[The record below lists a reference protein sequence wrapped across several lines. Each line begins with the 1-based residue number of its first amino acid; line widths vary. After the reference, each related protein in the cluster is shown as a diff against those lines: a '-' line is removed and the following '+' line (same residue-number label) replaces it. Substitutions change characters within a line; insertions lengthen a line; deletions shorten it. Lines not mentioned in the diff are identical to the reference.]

1 MSIWR
6 GLSPT
11 NRLTRTKQRHP
22 NVRKH
27 RCPSHNLSDLD
38 LQSGHHTL
46 PRTTSLNTL
55 YSRAQGETM
64 STMTIRMNEQDAEL
78 VRKFA
83 RFEGVT
89 ISDFA
94 RAAILEKIEDSYD
107 LQELR
112 EAIAQDS
119 GERFSID
126 EILDDLD

>member
-1 MSIWR
+1 
-6 GLSPT
+6 
-11 NRLTRTKQRHP
+11 
-22 NVRKH
+22 
-27 RCPSHNLSDLD
+27 
-38 LQSGHHTL
+38 
-46 PRTTSLNTL
+46 
-55 YSRAQGETM
+55 M

-78 VRKFA
+78 IRKFA

-94 RAAILEKIEDSYD
+94 HAAILEKIEDSYD

-126 EILDDLD
+126 EIWTTSTRACC